1 MELTFALF
9 FFIFCFDFIYQSSSY
24 NRILFEGLG
33 VDLEE
38 GRRRKV
44 YQILGMDKKSKSKNI
59 NAFYPALK
67 FDTLSWI

>member
-1 MELTFALF
+1 MP
-9 FFIFCFDFIYQSSSY
+9 SY
-24 NRILFEGLG
+24 NRNLLEGWG

-38 GRRRKV
+38 GRLRKG
-44 YQILGMDKKSKSKNI
+44 YQILGLDKNSKTKNI

>member
-1 MELTFALF
+1 ML
-9 FFIFCFDFIYQSSSY
+9 
-24 NRILFEGLG
+24 EGKG

-38 GRRRKV
+38 GRLRKG
-44 YQILGMDKKSKSKNI
+44 YQISGADEKSNSNNK